1 LRDPCRW
8 PLPTLELVRAS
19 AERGVWRL
27 RRWGGDARRDAVG
40 ARRRLLF
47 VICCSGC
54 AWTAQNTKLPCT
66 ACPAWQ
72 RASAGRVAFG
82 RVGPLSRRLHSEQGE
97 RFQVVPSAELS
108 SAGHL
113 GRFELGFGLV
123 AKPAHPPGP
132 PLGGA
137 GASGRRKKKWSQTRL
152 SFNKGHQ

>member
-1 LRDPCRW
+1 VAPA
-8 PLPTLELVRAS
+8 PM
-19 AERGVWRL
+19 
-27 RRWGGDARRDAVG
+27 GGAARRDAVG

-132 PLGGA
+132 PSEGLVLQA
-137 GASGRRKKKWSQTRL
+137 VEKKVVTNTL
-152 SFNKGHQ
+152 EL